1 MFKALKHANHIM
13 EVKQKKL
20 MHTYSHNAITH
31 QKNGSYSSTT
41 ATLHAGSIRKKSQ
54 LSDFVML
61 IIKQAPR
68 FLTAVEDGI
77 IPYSIFLVSLYLF
90 SESSSEI
97 HAYTYATQ
105 SVTFS
110 HSVCVWW
117 VCKLMGFECIFL
129 WKRGKR

>member
-1 MFKALKHANHIM
+1 M

-54 LSDFVML
+54 FSDFVML

-77 IPYSIFLVSLYLF
+77 IPYSIFWYLYICF
-90 SESSSEI
+90 QRAQVKYMHI
-97 HAYTYATQ
+97 
-105 SVTFS
+105 
-110 HSVCVWW
+110 
-117 VCKLMGFECIFL
+117 LMQL
-129 WKRGKR
+129 SQ